1 MSKWYEHSDVYEVR
15 SAVQQRLRLPAV
27 KNGGNEPATDFWARV
42 ERAGLLIQA
51 LALYDQLAAQR
62 AAQRQVWRETKEQFA
77 QRVQREGRQAQ
88 AERLRAELL
97 ASGLSQRQA
106 QVELVERLQPLD
118 GSATRA
124 WETPD
129 PWEAGRL
136 FRRKADQN
144 GLLARARRYEDE
156 DEDDEDQEVDEGLWR
171 LECARRRR
179 AERLALAAAR
189 RRAQALKAAAAE

>member
-1 MSKWYEHSDVYEVR
+1 MYKWYEHSDVYEVR
-15 SAVQQRLRLPAV
+15 SAVQERLRLPAV
-27 KNGGNEPATDFWARV
+27 KNGQYEPATDFWARV
-42 ERAGLLIQA
+42 KGAGLLVQA
-51 LALYDQLAAQR
+51 LDLFDQLAAER
-62 AAQRQVWRETKEQFA
+62 AEARQVRRETKEQFE
-77 QRVQREGRQAQ
+77 QRVEHEGRQAE

-97 ASGLSQRQA
+97 AEGLTQRQA
-106 QVELVERLQPLD
+106 QVELVQRLQPLD

-136 FRRKADQN
+136 FRRKADQDA
-144 GLLARARRYEDE
+144 LLARARRYDDE
-156 DEDDEDQEVDEGLWR
+156 EEDDEDQDVDEGLWR

-189 RRAQALKAAAAE
+189 RRAQALKAAVTE